1 MNHVSAWDVHYEKK
15 YGFEMG
21 REMHAKVI
29 TVKPLNSG
37 NLQVFFCPLL
47 KGVRYWEVVQQ
58 RFPQLGLNIL
68 PAIQG
73 MSTIWDVGYWEFS
86 LYLCVSG
93 ALEIAQT
100 RIFCSA

>member
-1 MNHVSAWDVHYEKK
+1 MLAVLYLSVFCESSFFSIDVKDVHYEKK

-47 KGVRYWEVVQQ
+47 KGVRYWEVV
-58 RFPQLGLNIL
+58 
-68 PAIQG
+68 
-73 MSTIWDVGYWEFS
+73 
-86 LYLCVSG
+86 
-93 ALEIAQT
+93 
-100 RIFCSA
+100 